1 MENYN
6 IETPVPLEF
15 EDILKAILGNINYEL
30 PNNFEYLSEKD
41 FRECINKLL
50 NVVLYS
56 AECTLTDADNL
67 LKSEISETIMV
78 SVQILKQQK
87 NINQISTFT
96 IATLSR
102 VLFLLMGRV
111 PENTNSK
118 ISKRKKYTK

>member
-56 AECTLTDADNL
+56 AECTVHKHPKLSTKEAL
-67 LKSEISETIMV
+67 VVHGIIPTGET
-78 SVQILKQQK
+78 
-87 NINQISTFT
+87 
-96 IATLSR
+96 
-102 VLFLLMGRV
+102 
-111 PENTNSK
+111 SK
-118 ISKRKKYTK
+118 GI